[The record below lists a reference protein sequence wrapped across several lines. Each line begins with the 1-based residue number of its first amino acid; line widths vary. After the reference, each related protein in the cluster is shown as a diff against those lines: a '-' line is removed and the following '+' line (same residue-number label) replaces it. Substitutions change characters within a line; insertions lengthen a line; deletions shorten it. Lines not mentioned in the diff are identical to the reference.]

1 MPQPLSP
8 FTASGLAFLHIRAL
22 SKRLILFSFLGRLT
36 NLVNVSRL
44 ETSCTLVPITGEPRI
59 KDTYPLPERC
69 AVMIVD
75 WGMIDEDIFF
85 TLYMFI
91 GHC

>member
-1 MPQPLSP
+1 M
-8 FTASGLAFLHIRAL
+8 
-22 SKRLILFSFLGRLT
+22 
-36 NLVNVSRL
+36 
-44 ETSCTLVPITGEPRI
+44 ETSCTLVPISDEPRI

-91 GHC
+91 GYC